1 MTQEQL
7 DKAWEREEKRAA
19 QEKHEEKYWSEI
31 EDGIVS
37 KTPCET
43 IKDINK
49 PDLEFNKKMAA
60 AEKALQI
67 YITRQRDLTLEEQAA
82 LDWFNGRL
90 K

>member
-19 QEKHEEKYWSEI
+19 QEKHKEKYWSEI

-37 KTPCET
+37 NRPVEF
-43 IKDINK
+43 IKEITKPDIN
-49 PDLEFNKKMAA
+49 FTKKMAEA
-60 AEKALQI
+60 QKALQI
-67 YITRQRDLTLEEQAA
+67 YITRKRDLTTEEQSA
-82 LDWFNGRL
+82 LDWFNERL